1 MGLRASRALPLA
13 ICSRQPPSRDL
24 WFQVVWRLPWPDVVQ
39 AEFLRVLAARRQR
52 RQDSQRAKSP
62 PTFSR
67 AADQIEL
74 VASLK
79 TAKELSLTIPQSIL
93 ARVDELME

>member
-1 MGLRASRALPLA
+1 
-13 ICSRQPPSRDL
+13 
-24 WFQVVWRLPWPDVVQ
+24 
-39 AEFLRVLAARRQR
+39 LAARRQR